1 MRQLG
6 VARLCALFALVLLG
20 ASLGLEHYLRV
31 DRQGAVKRTII
42 SSWVA
47 GQRRSRVVV
56 DGDAPGP
63 LGDEP
68 GRARFVGAEDVLD
81 EGPVLS
87 THPIL
92 FGASFVP
99 GRDGVEAHYDGRV
112 AYATVDDLLALQAYN
127 HPVELG
133 PIRLQLGVDPDVV
146 LDALARELRTTR
158 EELVESGTFRRLALR
173 HRYPPEVTLSATEDM
188 LRAAAV
194 GAGGYLARAVR
205 ADGMYRYEVN
215 GIDDH
220 ETDDYNWP
228 RHCGAT
234 WYLAETANYTRDP
247 VLLAAATRAAR
258 RLVDGAVAACGEHR
272 CVAVGD
278 RADLGSSALG
288 LLALVE
294 IVEGGIVP
302 ELMPVVRELA
312 AFLRSQQRPD
322 GEFKHFYDR
331 RTNTPIDEQSLYYTG
346 EAAFA
351 LARAERL
358 THDRRDLDAASRAL
372 AHLVDYPFWY
382 FGWHYFWGA
391 EHWTCHALGALWE
404 KAPNRKALDFC
415 MQWQEAVRTTAIW
428 DREANPEY
436 DGATS
441 AGPFVPPALVGTATR
456 MEAAVSTLI
465 VARLAGV
472 PAKEVDALEFG
483 IEKGLAFLMRFQ
495 LLPGPEQVM
504 KAPRFMRGGIPNT
517 PTDLTVRIDNPQHAG
532 TALLHYLKVLEARRK
547 PAGARSGP

>member
-1 MRQLG
+1 MKRLG
-6 VARLCALFALVLLG
+6 VARLVAVFALCLLG

-31 DRQGAVKRTII
+31 DRQGAVQKTIV
-42 SSWVA
+42 STWLN

-56 DGDAPGP
+56 AGDPGP
-63 LGDEP
+63 IGDVP
-68 GRARFVGAEDVLD
+68 GQRGFKTAEDVLD

-87 THPIL
+87 TSSLI

-99 GRDGVEAHYDGRV
+99 GRDGVEAHYGEQV

-127 HPVELG
+127 HPLELG

-146 LDALARELRTTR
+146 LDALARELHTTR
-158 EELVESGTFRRLALR
+158 EKLLAGGTFRRLALR
-173 HRYPPEVTLSATEDM
+173 HRRPPEVTPPVTEET

-194 GAGGYLARAVR
+194 GAGAYLARTVR
-205 ADGMYRYEVN
+205 GDGMYRYEVN

-220 ETDDYNWP
+220 DSDDYNWP

-247 VLLAAATRAAR
+247 QMLAAVTRAAR
-258 RLVDGAVAACGEHR
+258 RLVEGAVAQCGEHR

-294 IVEGGIVP
+294 IVQGGIVP
-302 ELMPVVRELA
+302 ELLPVVKDLA

-331 RTNTPIDEQSLYYTG
+331 KTNTPIDQQSLYYTG

-351 LARAERL
+351 LARAEHL
-358 THDRRDLDAASRAL
+358 THDPRDLDASRRAL
-372 AHLVDYPFWY
+372 AYLVSYPFWY

-391 EHWTCHALGALWE
+391 EHWTCHALGALWD

-415 MQWQEAVRTTAIW
+415 LQWHEAVRTTAIW

-465 VARLAGV
+465 VARKAGV
-472 PAKEVDALEFG
+472 SAKEIDALKFG

-504 KAPRFMRGGIPNT
+504 KAPRFMRGAIPNT
-517 PTDLTVRIDNPQHAG
+517 PTDFTVRIDNPQHAG
-532 TALLHYLKVLEARRK
+532 TGLLHYLKVLEARPK
-547 PAGARSGP
+547 PAH

>member
-1 MRQLG
+1 MRKLG
-6 VARLCALFALVLLG
+6 LARLAALFALVLLA

-31 DRQGAVKRTII
+31 DRQGSVKRTIV
-42 SSWVA
+42 STWLG

-56 DGDAPGP
+56 KGKDPGP
-63 LGDEP
+63 LGEVR
-68 GRARFVGAEDVLD
+68 GQRGFAAAEDVID

-87 THPIL
+87 TNPII

-99 GRDGVEAHYDGRV
+99 GRDGVEAHFDGRV

-127 HPVELG
+127 HPLELG

-146 LDALARELRTTR
+146 LDALARELDTTR
-158 EELVESGTFRRLALR
+158 EELVEEGTFRRIALR
-173 HRYPPEVTLSATEDM
+173 HRHPPEPAPAVTVAT
-188 LRAAAV
+188 LRAASV
-194 GAGGYLARAVR
+194 GAGAYLARAVR

-247 VLLAAATRAAR
+247 VMLASVTRAAR
-258 RLVDGAVAACGEHR
+258 RLVDGAVAQCGEHR

-294 IVEGGIVP
+294 IVEGGVLP
-302 ELMPVVRELA
+302 ELLPVVRDLA

-331 RTNTPIDEQSLYYTG
+331 RTSTPIDQQSLYYTG

-358 THDRRDLDAASRAL
+358 THDRRDLDAAKSAL
-372 AHLVDYPFWY
+372 AYLVDYPFWY
-382 FGWHYFWGA
+382 LGWHYFWGA

-404 KAPNRKALDFC
+404 KAPNRKALNFC
-415 MQWQEAVRTTAIW
+415 LEWQEAVRTTAIW
-428 DREANPEY
+428 EREANPEY

-456 MEAAVSTLI
+456 MEAAVSTLTA
-465 VARLAGV
+465 ARLAGV
-472 PAKEVDALEFG
+472 PAKEIEALEAG
-483 IEKGLAFLMRFQ
+483 IVKSLAFLMHFQ
-495 LLPGPEQVM
+495 LLPGPDYVM
-504 KAPRFMRGGIPNT
+504 RAPRFMRGGIPNT
-517 PTDLTVRIDNPQHAG
+517 PTDFHVRIDNPQHAG
-532 TALLHYLKVLEARRK
+532 TALLHYLKVLEARPK
-547 PAGARSGP
+547 TAP

>member
-1 MRQLG
+1 MSRLG
-6 VARLCALFALVLLG
+6 FARAVAVFALCLLG

-31 DRQGAVKRTII
+31 NRQGTVQKTIV
-42 SSWVA
+42 STWA
-47 GQRRSRVVV
+47 NGQRRSRVVV
-56 DGDAPGP
+56 EGKDHGPVGDARG
-63 LGDEP
+63 P
-68 GRARFVGAEDVLD
+68 GRFVVAEDVLD

-87 THPIL
+87 TSPII

-99 GRDGVEAHYDGRV
+99 NRDGVEAHFDGRV

-127 HPVELG
+127 HPLELG

-146 LDALARELRTTR
+146 LDALARELKTTR
-158 EELVESGTFRRLALR
+158 EELVARGTFRRLALR
-173 HRYPPEVTLSATEDM
+173 HRSPPEVTPPVTEET

-205 ADGMYRYEVN
+205 GDGMYRYEVN

-247 VLLAAATRAAR
+247 VMLAAATRAAR
-258 RLVDGAVAACGEHR
+258 RLVDGAVVQCGEHR

-294 IVEGGIVP
+294 IVEGGIAP
-302 ELMPVVRELA
+302 DLLPVVRDLA

-331 RTNTPIDEQSLYYTG
+331 KTNTPIDQQSLYYTG

-358 THDRRDLDAASRAL
+358 THDRRDLDASSRAL
-372 AHLVDYPFWY
+372 AYLVDYPFWY
-382 FGWHYFWGA
+382 FGWHYFWNA

-404 KAPNRKALDFC
+404 KAPNPKALNFC
-415 MQWQEAVRTTAIW
+415 LEWQEAVRTTAIW

-465 VARLAGV
+465 VARRAGV

-483 IEKGLAFLMRFQ
+483 IQKGLAFLMRFQ

-504 KAPRFMRGGIPNT
+504 RSPRFMRGGIPNT
-517 PTDLTVRIDNPQHAG
+517 PTDFTVRIDNPQHAG
-532 TALLHYLKVLEARRK
+532 TGLLHYLKVLEARRT
-547 PAGARSGP
+547 PER